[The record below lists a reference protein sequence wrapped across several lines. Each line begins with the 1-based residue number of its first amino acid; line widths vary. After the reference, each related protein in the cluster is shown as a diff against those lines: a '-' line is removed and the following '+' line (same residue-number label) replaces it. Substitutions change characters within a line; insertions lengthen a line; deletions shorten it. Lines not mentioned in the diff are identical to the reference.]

1 MLPLLQLYYLLVAA
15 TDFSGILWRNTIA
28 AVSLALIGFGNVGQ
42 ALATIL
48 RDHEDRLEREYG
60 VRFEFAAVADI
71 SGAVLSMGAPL
82 PPSLLLEVMQSTG
95 GVCNYP
101 EYGVPGMTG
110 AEVVAQ
116 VTADV
121 LIEASPTN
129 VEHGEPGL
137 SHIRTAL
144 RRGMHVV
151 TANKG
156 PLVVAF
162 AELREL
168 AKQHGRRL
176 MYGPATAA
184 ALPTVSVGT
193 YELAGSRV
201 TEIEG
206 ILNGTTNYILTQMG
220 ERGASYE
227 EALKEAQSL
236 GIAETNPT
244 LDVEGYD
251 TANKLLIL
259 ANSLMDG
266 SLKLPDIEREGI
278 TRVTAAQVREAQDAG
293 GALKLVGR
301 ASHQDGRLRAVVGPT
316 VLDGRH
322 PLARVDGSE
331 KGVTFHSDLL
341 GTLTV
346 TGGASGRIPAAASI
360 LRDLLNLS
368 RELRLSIVLARRT

>member
-1 MLPLLQLYYLLVAA
+1 VEE
-15 TDFSGILWRNTIA
+15 TIA
-28 AVSLALIGFGNVGQ
+28 AISLALIGFGNVGQ
-42 ALATIL
+42 ALAAIL
-48 RDHEDRLEREYG
+48 RDHEDRLERDYG
-60 VRFEFAAVADI
+60 VRFEFAAVVDI
-71 SGAVLSMGAPL
+71 SGAVLSRGAPL
-82 PPSLLLEVMQSTG
+82 SPTRLLEVMESTG

-101 EYGVPGMTG
+101 EYGVPGMSG
-110 AEVVAQ
+110 AEMVAQ
-116 VTADV
+116 VRADV
-121 LIEASPTN
+121 LVEASPTN

-144 RRGMHVV
+144 KRGMHVV

-168 AKQHGRRL
+168 ARLHDRRL

-201 TEIEG
+201 TGIEG

-220 ERGASYE
+220 ERGVSYE

-236 GIAETNPT
+236 GIAETDPT

-259 ANSLMDG
+259 ANSLMEG
-266 SLKLPDIEREGI
+266 SLKLADIEREGI
-278 TRVTAAQVREAQDAG
+278 TRVAATQVREARDTG

-301 ASHQDGRLRAVVGPT
+301 AFREEGRLRAVVRPT

-322 PLARVDGSE
+322 PLAGVDGSE

-360 LRDLLNLS
+360 LRDLLNLA
-368 RELRLSIVLARRT
+368 REVRLA